1 MRAWPLFLC
10 VGLLFGVAVA
20 RDWADDWVDRTVL
33 PSTLADMSV
42 EVRDRSGALMRVF
55 SVENGRWRLRPGTVD
70 SGYIDMLIRYEDKRF
85 WQHAGV
91 DGIALVRAAGQALFN
106 GRTVSGGSTLT
117 MQVARLLENSGTGSW
132 LGKIRQIRL
141 ALALERNLGKDD
153 ILNLYMT
160 HAPFGGNLEGIRAGA
175 LGWFGKE
182 PRRLTPSEAALLVA
196 LPQSPETRRPDR
208 HTDVARAARN
218 RVLDRIGAQDGLSA
232 EALATARRAVVPNK
246 MRPFPQIAAH
256 EADHA
261 RRNWPDRQVHQLTLD
276 GALQAR
282 LEMLAG
288 QAAKRIGQRVSVSFV
303 IADHT
308 SGEVLTSVGSAAYSA
323 NDRREGFV
331 DMTRAIRSPGSTL
344 KPLIYGLA
352 FDQGL
357 AHPETLIHDGPVS
370 YDGYAPQNFDGEFR
384 GDIRIRTALQHSLNT
399 PVVQLTR
406 ELGPSRLMSALKNA
420 GAQPKLP
427 GGKPGLAIA
436 LGGVGVTLRDLVQLY
451 AVIAQG
457 GQAQILRSDMEDPVR
472 QSRRVM
478 SEPAAWQI
486 MDILRGLAP
495 PSGARPKVLAYKTG
509 TSYGHRDTWA
519 IGFDGQHV
527 AGVWIGRPDGT
538 PVPGAFGGDLAAPL
552 LFDLF
557 GRLKPDFDAFPP
569 PPPSTLILAS
579 SDLPRPL
586 QRFRPR
592 DALTAA
598 PEDAPRL
605 IFPPAGA
612 RLSPEDGLLTLKL
625 RGGTVPFAVLADGKP
640 LATGIRTRE
649 FELPVSGRGY
659 STLVVVD
666 AVGLSDRV
674 SIQLD

>member
-20 RDWADDWVDRTVL
+20 RDWADSWIDRTVL

-42 EVRDRSGALMRVF
+42 EVRDRSGILMRVF
-55 SVENGRWRLRPGTVD
+55 PVENGRWRLNPGSVD
-70 SGYIDMLIRYEDKRF
+70 PGYVDMLIGYEDKRF
-85 WQHAGV
+85 WHHSGV

-106 GRTVSGGSTLT
+106 GRAVSGGSTLT

-132 LGKIRQIRL
+132 SGKIRQIRL

-160 HAPFGGNLEGIRAGA
+160 HAPFGGNLEGIRAGS
-175 LGWFGKE
+175 LGWFGKD

-208 HTDVARAARN
+208 HTDAARAARN
-218 RVLDRIGAQDGLSA
+218 RVLERIGTQGGLSA
-232 EALATARRAVVPNK
+232 EALATARRAVVPNR
-246 MRPFPQIAAH
+246 MQTFPQIAAH

-261 RRNWPDRQVHQLTLD
+261 RRNWPDRQVHHLTLD

-282 LEMLAG
+282 LEVLAG

-427 GGKPGLAIA
+427 VGKPGLAIA

-451 AVIAQG
+451 AVMAQG
-457 GQAQILRSDMEDPVR
+457 GQALLLHSDMEDPVR

-495 PSGARPKVLAYKTG
+495 PPGARPKVLAYKTG
-509 TSYGHRDTWA
+509 TSYGHRDSWA
-519 IGFDGQHV
+519 VGFDGQHV

-557 GRLKPDFDAFPP
+557 GRLKPDFDALPP
-569 PPPSTLILAS
+569 PPPSTLILGS

-612 RLSPEDGLLTLKL
+612 RLSPEDGLLTVKL
-625 RGGTVPFAVLADGKP
+625 HGGTVPFALLADGKP
-640 LATGIRTRE
+640 LATGIQTRE